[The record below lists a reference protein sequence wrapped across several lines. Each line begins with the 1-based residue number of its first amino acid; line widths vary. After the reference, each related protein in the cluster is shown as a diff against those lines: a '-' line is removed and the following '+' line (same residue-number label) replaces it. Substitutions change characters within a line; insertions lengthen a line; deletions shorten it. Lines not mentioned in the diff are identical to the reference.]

1 MLAARLTRGR
11 PVVMTGFRRD
21 YLDIRRELQSDR
33 LRDVQAAFDPTTA
46 TRLDS
51 IGVGSGWRCLVVG
64 AGRGSIVGWLS
75 SRVGPLGC
83 VVTVDDEPAASDA
96 SAESIA
102 HDIATGP
109 VSPGGYD
116 LAHSRHILMTM
127 NNACAALEN
136 MIESLRPGGW

>member
-51 IGVGSGWRCLVVG
+51 VGVDTGWRCLVVG
-64 AGRGSIVGWLS
+64 AGRGSIARWLS
-75 SRVGPLGC
+75 SRVGPLGG
-83 VVTVDDEPAASDA
+83 VVVADDEPAPADA
-96 SAESIA
+96 AVETIA
-102 HDIATGP
+102 HDIAIAP
-109 VSPGGYD
+109 VPPGGYD
-116 LAHSRHILMTM
+116 LAHSRHILMT
-127 NNACAALEN
+127 
-136 MIESLRPGGW
+136 